1 MFGRRRNDFVSILAW
16 SLGPRAPPNFQLSI
30 STLKPIYNYQFYAR
44 TQHGQLMLSEGWSY
58 PYVKPW
64 HEIYAYRLPP
74 RSIHSVYSFKI
85 L

>member
-44 TQHGQLMLSEGWSY
+44 TQHGQLMLSEG
-58 PYVKPW
+58 
-64 HEIYAYRLPP
+64 
-74 RSIHSVYSFKI
+74 
-85 L
+85 